1 MALRLRP
8 RLAILNAFLL
18 ALTTALLAAH
28 FVVKRADNATQRL
41 IQEAT
46 AHVETLAAGLA
57 ALAPSIDPAV
67 REAVL
72 MQAAGHPGLREL
84 RLLGAE
90 GQVLAH
96 IRQRGVGP
104 AIAIPPGGV
113 LTAPSHAERSLK
125 WQASGR
131 MTERFSWGADRL
143 VVWQSLRG
151 LGAEGHLQ
159 MEISLEPVKQDLR
172 EGIVEGGL
180 ATLAAALA
188 GAALMLIWLR
198 RPVRAIRAAT
208 DLAARMSQSAGAKL
222 ASLRAGRELE
232 ALVAALNEASAGLQ
246 AQQQALVAAE
256 TRLQA
261 LFDTVAEA
269 LLIVDAEGKIERA
282 NRGAEALL
290 AQTRQ
295 DLQGQALSTFLPD
308 WTTAA
313 SDPDTSLRPL
323 SYEAQ
328 DRHGRRFPVEV
339 SVCGCQH
346 GPLPCWVISL
356 RDVSLRL
363 QAEEQARTARAAAEA
378 ASQMKAALLANI
390 SHELRS
396 PLNELLG
403 VTRLAL
409 ETELTAQQHEYLLA
423 VRDSGQRLLALVN
436 NVLELSRLESGELAT
451 RPAAFPLRALFEH
464 TLHRLEP
471 RSREKGL
478 GLWLELADNLPDS
491 IEADAER
498 LQQVLLHLVDNAI
511 KFTQAGGVT
520 VSVDR
525 RHCFEPHCLHVCV
538 EDTGIGIPTE
548 RIGALFDPFSRVD
561 GPGAPGQDG
570 AGFGL
575 ALCGRLVEMLGG
587 HIWVE
592 SQVGEGS
599 RFHFTLRYTP
609 VGVVPECLHPASE
622 LRTGRRPVPDTAT
635 TQPGRTPFGTTVAPS
650 VEVEPLAQA
659 SRAAFSRS
667 G

>member
-1 MALRLRP
+1 MTLRLRP

-72 MQAAGHPGLREL
+72 LQAAGYPGLREL

-131 MTERFSWGADRL
+131 MTERFSWDADRL

-208 DLAARMSQSAGAKL
+208 DQAARMSQSAGEKL
-222 ASLRAGRELE
+222 ASPRTGRELD

-378 ASQMKAALLANI
+378 ASQMKAAFLANI
-390 SHELRS
+390 SHELRT
-396 PLNELLG
+396 PLNAILG
-403 VTRLAL
+403 MTRLAL
-409 ETELTAQQHEYLLA
+409 ETELSAQQHEYLLA

-436 NVLELSRLESGELAT
+436 NVLELSQLESGELAT
-451 RPAAFPLRALFEH
+451 RPAAFPLRALFER
-464 TLHRLEP
+464 TLRRLEP

-561 GPGAPGQDG
+561 GPGAPVQDG
-570 AGFGL
+570 AGLGL

-635 TQPGRTPFGTTVAPS
+635 TQPGRTPVGTTVAPS

>member
-1 MALRLRP
+1 MAYRLRP
-8 RLAILNAFLL
+8 RLALLNALLL
-18 ALTTALLAAH
+18 ALTTAALATH
-28 FVVKRADNATQRL
+28 FTVKLATKATQRL

-46 AHVETLAAGLA
+46 AHIETLAVRMA
-57 ALAPSIDPAV
+57 ALAPHVGPADL
-67 REAVL
+67 EATML
-72 MQAAGHPGLREL
+72 HSAAFPGLREL
-84 RLLGAE
+84 RWVGPE

-96 IRQRGVGP
+96 IRQRGLGP
-104 AIAIPPGGV
+104 AMALPPGGV
-113 LTAPSHAERSLK
+113 LNAPSQAELSMQ
-125 WQASGR
+125 WQIGVQASD
-131 MTERFSWGADRL
+131 RFSWNADRL
-143 VVWQSLRG
+143 VVWQSLTG
-151 LGAEGHLQ
+151 LGAAGHLQ
-159 MEISLEPVKQDLR
+159 MEIGLEPLKQELS
-172 EGIVEGGL
+172 EGVVEGAL
-180 ATLAAALA
+180 ATLAAALL
-188 GAALMLIWLR
+188 GAAVMLVWMR

-208 DLAARMSQSAGAKL
+208 ELATRLPHSPGEKL
-222 ASLRAGRELE
+222 ASPRAGRELE

-269 LLIVDAEGKIERA
+269 LLIVDAEGKIVRA

-308 WTTAA
+308 WTAA
-313 SDPDTSLRPL
+313 SSDPDTSFRPL

-339 SVCGCQH
+339 SVGVCQH

-363 QAEEQARTARAAAEA
+363 QAEEQARTARVAAEA
-378 ASQMKAALLANI
+378 ASQMKAAFLANI
-390 SHELRS
+390 SHELRT
-396 PLNELLG
+396 PLNAILG
-403 VTRLAL
+403 MTQRAL
-409 ETELTAQQHEYLLA
+409 KTKLTAQQREYLGA
-423 VRDSGQRLLALVN
+423 VRDSGERLLSLVN
-436 NVLELSRLESGELAT
+436 DILDLSQLESGELAM
-451 RPAAFPLRALFEH
+451 RPAAFPLRELFEH
-464 TLHRLEP
+464 TLRRLEP
-471 RSREKGL
+471 HSREKGL
-478 GLWLELADNLPDS
+478 GLWLELADNLPDR

-498 LQQVLLHLVDNAI
+498 LQQVLVHLVDNAI

-548 RIGALFDPFSRVD
+548 RIGALFEPFGRID
-561 GPGAPGQDG
+561 GSIPQEG
-570 AGFGL
+570 AGLGL

-622 LRTGRRPVPDTAT
+622 LRTGRRPVPDTAAN
-635 TQPGRTPFGTTVAPS
+635 QPGRTPVGTTEAPS
-650 VEVEPLAQA
+650 VEVDPLAQA
-659 SRAAFSRS
+659 SRAAFPRS